1 MVKTVK
7 TSPQSPSTTAPPPL
21 RVGSLAR
28 AAGVKVET
36 IRYYQQRGLLPTPPR
51 PPGGQRLYPAAL
63 VERLRFIKRAQ
74 GLGFSLDDIA
84 SLVKL
89 DDGVDHARA
98 RATASHRL
106 KEIDLRIADLT
117 AMRDTLRKL
126 IRDCEHASGK
136 IPCPIIRAVSPAA

>member
-1 MVKTVK
+1 MAK
-7 TSPQSPSTTAPPPL
+7 TSLTSPAPTTPPLL
-21 RVGSLAR
+21 RVGGLAK
-28 AAGVKVET
+28 AAGVNVET
-36 IRYYQQRGLLPTPPR
+36 IRYYQQRRLLPTPPR
-51 PPGGQRLYPAAL
+51 PPGGQRLYPVAF

-89 DDGVDHARA
+89 DDGVDHAKA

-106 KEIDLRIADLT
+106 KEIDFRIADLT

-126 IRDCEHASGK
+126 IRDCEHGSGK
-136 IPCPIIRAVSPAA
+136 IPCPIIRALSPAA